1 MVEIPELP
9 PKDDPTY
16 KEKLSEKR
24 RVLMQITRN
33 KKKENAD
40 VKKESYR
47 QQIEA
52 NKIERAKDREDFKAW
67 KKNKN
72 KIEEKVNEDIVNED
86 NEVEIEEEEEEV
98 EEVKPKKVI
107 KPKAVKSKPKV
118 KKQVIIEESESES
131 EEEEEEVIIVKKTRE
146 KKPPKPKVIYVEKKP
161 KPPPIRRQKTII
173 EEETSPSLS
182 PLPER
187 IDYSKYFTLR

>member
-9 PKDDPTY
+9 AKDDPTY

-40 VKKESYR
+40 VKKETYR
-47 QQIEA
+47 QQLEA
-52 NKIERAKDREDFKAW
+52 NKVERAKDREDFKAW

-86 NEVEIEEEEEEV
+86 NEIEIEEEEEV

-107 KPKAVKSKPKV
+107 KPRVVKSKPKV

-131 EEEEEEVIIVKKTRE
+131 EEEEEEEVIIVKKPRE
-146 KKPPKPKVIYVEKKP
+146 KKPPKVIYVEKKP

-173 EEETSPSLS
+173 EEDTSPPQS

>member
-1 MVEIPELP
+1 MIEIPELP

-40 VKKESYR
+40 VKKENHR
-47 QQIEA
+47 QQVEQ

-98 EEVKPKKVI
+98 TPKKVI

-131 EEEEEEVIIVKKTRE
+131 EEEEEEVIIVKKPRE

-161 KPPPIRRQKTII
+161 KPPPIRRQKTIF
-173 EEETSPSLS
+173 EEDTSPPQS